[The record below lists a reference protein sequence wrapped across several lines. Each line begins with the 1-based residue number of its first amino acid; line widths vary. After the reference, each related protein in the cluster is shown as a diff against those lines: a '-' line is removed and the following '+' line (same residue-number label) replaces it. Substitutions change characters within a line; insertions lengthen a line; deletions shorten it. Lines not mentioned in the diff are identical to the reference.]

1 MPFYAKLLFLLFYK
15 QLAVQFIVH
24 IDDHTRTQAAA
35 VTKARR
41 AGYPEMPSR
50 NRYYET
56 KGEYHD
62 SKHRIYGCTGCRGT
76 LGS

>member
-1 MPFYAKLLFLLFYK
+1 MPFYAKLLFLLFYT
-15 QLAVQFIVH
+15 QSAVQFIVH

-62 SKHRIYGCTGCRGT
+62 
-76 LGS
+76 